1 MDFDRAFQ
9 AAVHGQLYSFL
20 LKQPRERWKDRH
32 PTTNC
37 SLLHVSVHDP
47 DPTAA
52 RLLLASKVVDVNA
65 RDIGGNTTASAAAA
79 YGNAAVLEL
88 LCAAGADLRT
98 VNSAMCNALG
108 RAIMWK
114 RDVAVRVLLANGVR
128 LGTSSHGSQGV
139 CLQRPFEAGVLK
151 KRRSVVALLRVKKV
165 APLPQWDRWLLRL
178 LALELWTTRGEEM

>member
-1 MDFDRAFQ
+1 MAMDFDLAVQ

-20 LKQPRERWKDRH
+20 LKQPRERWRDRH
-32 PTTNC
+32 PTINC

-52 RLLLASKVVDVNA
+52 RLLLASKAVDVNA
-65 RDIGGNTTASAAAA
+65 QDNGGNTAASTAAA

-114 RDVAVRVLLANGVR
+114 RDAAVRVLLANGVR
-128 LGTSSHGSQGV
+128 LGTSSHDSQAH
-139 CLQRPFEAGVLK
+139 RPFEADVTK